1 MVIYTDLTE
10 KEIANFGEL
19 FNLGPVKDFHL
30 LKGGSTNSNFLLIT
44 EKGKYV
50 LTICEDKTFE
60 QVRPL
65 MALLPHLEA
74 HNFHTSKVLKSHR
87 GEFLLET
94 DNKPV
99 YLKSYIEG
107 LVPRK
112 LSLTS
117 LEHLGKMIAKLHKIQ
132 VLDSIPDGYQY
143 GLNYFNE
150 VTTSSSSHPYM
161 DWLNQKSQFL
171 EEHLPS
177 DLPRGLVHGDIFTDN
192 LVEGTHGQIT
202 IIDFEAVSHS
212 PFIFDIGMALIGVCS
227 EKNTISF
234 PKAKALIKGYQQERE
249 FSQMEKNGIKLFTI
263 YAATAT
269 SFWRFRLFHLKI
281 PTLKSFNRYQQM
293 VDIAD
298 SLVQIKNSVFMK
310 QVGLSQKLSNY

>member
-19 FNLGPVKDFHL
+19 FNLGSVKEFHL
-30 LKGGSTNSNFLLIT
+30 LKGGSTNFNFLLIT

-50 LTICEDKTFE
+50 LTICEDGTFE

-65 MALLPHLEA
+65 MALLQHLEA
-74 HNFHTSKVLKSHR
+74 HNFHTSKVLKSHS

-94 DNKPV
+94 NNKPA

-117 LEHLGKMIAKLHKIQ
+117 LEQLGKMIAKLHKIQ
-132 VLDSIPDGYQY
+132 VFDSIPDTFPY
-143 GLNYFNE
+143 GLTYFTE
-150 VTTSSSSHPYM
+150 VTTSSSSHPYV
-161 DWLNQKSQFL
+161 DWLKQKSQFL
-171 EEHLPS
+171 EEYLPNN
-177 DLPRGLVHGDIFTDN
+177 LPRGLVHGDIFSDN
-192 LVEGTHGQIT
+192 LVEGTHGQII
-202 IIDFEAVSHS
+202 IIDFETVSHS

-227 EKNTISF
+227 EKSTISLR
-234 PKAKALIKGYQQERE
+234 KAKALIKGYQQERK
-249 FSQMEKNGIKLFTI
+249 FNQMEKNNIKLFAI
-263 YAATAT
+263 YAATVT
-269 SFWRFRLFHLKI
+269 SVWRFRLFHLKI
-281 PTLKSFNRYQQM
+281 PTFKRFHGYQQM

-310 QVGLSQKLSNY
+310 QVGLS

>member
-1 MVIYTDLTE
+1 MVFYTDLTE

-19 FNLGPVKDFHL
+19 FNLETVKDFHL

-44 EKGKYV
+44 DKGKYV
-50 LTICEDKTFE
+50 LTICEDRTFE

-65 MALLPHLEA
+65 VALLRHLET
-74 HNFHTSKVLKSHR
+74 HNFHTSKVLKSCS

-94 DNKPV
+94 NNKPV

-132 VLDSIPDGYQY
+132 VFDGIPDAYPY
-143 GLNYFNE
+143 GLNYFIE
-150 VTTSSSSHPYM
+150 VTTSSSSYPYI

-171 EEHLPS
+171 EEHLPN
-177 DLPRGLVHGDIFTDN
+177 DLPRGLVHGDIFIDN
-192 LVEGTHGQIT
+192 LVEGTHGQII

-212 PFIFDIGMALIGVCS
+212 PFIFDIGMALTGVCS
-227 EKNTISF
+227 EKNTISLR
-234 PKAKALIKGYQQERE
+234 KAKALIKGYQQERE
-249 FSQMEKNGIKLFTI
+249 FNQMEKNGIKLFTI
-263 YAATAT
+263 YASTVT
-269 SFWRFRLFHLKI
+269 SVWRFQQFHLKFPI
-281 PTLKSFNRYQQM
+281 PKKFSRYQQM
-293 VDIAD
+293 VEIAD
-298 SLVQIKNSVFMK
+298 SLLQIKNSVFMK
-310 QVGLSQKLSNY
+310 QVGLS

>member
-1 MVIYTDLTE
+1 MVNYTDLTE

-19 FNLGPVKDFHL
+19 FNLGSVKDFHL

-44 EKGKYV
+44 EKEKYV
-50 LTICEDKTFE
+50 LTICEDQTFE
-60 QVRPL
+60 QIRPL
-65 MALLPHLEA
+65 MALLQHLEA
-74 HNFHTSKVLKSHR
+74 QNFHTSKVLKSHS

-94 DNKPV
+94 DNNPV

-107 LVPRK
+107 QVPRK

-117 LEHLGKMIAKLHKIQ
+117 LEHLGIMIAKLHKIQ
-132 VLDSIPDGYQY
+132 VLDCIPDAYQY
-143 GLNYFNE
+143 GLTYFAD
-150 VTTSSSSHPYM
+150 VTTSSSSHPFM

-171 EEHLPS
+171 EEHLPN

-192 LVEGTHGQIT
+192 LVEGTHGQII
-202 IIDFEAVSHS
+202 IIDFEAASHS

-234 PKAKALIKGYQQERE
+234 RKAKALIKGYQQERE
-249 FSQMEKNGIKLFTI
+249 FNQMEKNGIKLFAN

-269 SFWRFRLFHLKI
+269 AFWRFRLFHLRI
-281 PTLKSFNRYQQM
+281 PTLKRFNRYQQM
-293 VDIAD
+293 VAIAD
-298 SLVQIKNSVFMK
+298 SLVQIKNSIFMK
-310 QVGLSQKLSNY
+310 QVGLG

>member
-1 MVIYTDLTE
+1 MVIYTELTE

-19 FNLGPVKDFHL
+19 FNLGPVKDFHPL
-30 LKGGSTNSNFLLIT
+30 EGGSSNSNFLLIT
-44 EKGKYV
+44 KKGNFV
-50 LTICEDKTFE
+50 LTICEDRTIE

-65 MALLPHLEA
+65 MELLQHLEA
-74 HNFHTSKVLKSHR
+74 HNFHTSKVLKSR
-87 GEFLLET
+87 SGEFLLEI

-117 LEHLGKMIAKLHKIQ
+117 LSYLGKMIAKLHKIQ
-132 VLDSIPDGYQY
+132 IFDSIPDAYAY
-143 GLNYFNE
+143 WSNYFTE
-150 VTTSSSSHPYM
+150 VYTPSSSHPYM

-171 EEHLPS
+171 EEHLPN

-192 LVEGTHGQIT
+192 LVEGTQGQLT

-227 EKNTISF
+227 EKNTISLR
-234 PKAKALIKGYQQERE
+234 KAKALIKGYRQERE
-249 FSQMEKNGIKLFTI
+249 FNQMEKNSLKLFTI
-263 YAATAT
+263 YSATAVAA
-269 SFWRFRLFHLKI
+269 WRFRQFHLKFPI
-281 PTLKSFNRYQQM
+281 PQKFNSYQQM

-298 SLVQIKNSVFMK
+298 SLFQMKNSVFMK
-310 QVGLSQKLSNY
+310 QVGLS